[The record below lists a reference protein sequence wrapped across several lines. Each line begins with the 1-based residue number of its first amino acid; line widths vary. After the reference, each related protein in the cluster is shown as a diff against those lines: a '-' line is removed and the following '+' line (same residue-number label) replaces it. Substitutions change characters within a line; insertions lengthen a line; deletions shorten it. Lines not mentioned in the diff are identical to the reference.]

1 MELLNR
7 TPFAAERF
15 VFLHE
20 GLEMLLVVVKG
31 TFTIH
36 AQQDT
41 TRVADEQEPVVTVD
55 EYGGDPTT
63 SSIRRA
69 TDVVPA
75 KPATDVLLRGHA
87 YTTQRSRTETLVA
100 MQLGTIK
107 KGVRVVGERVWSQTF
122 GSSVM
127 SDPLP
132 FHRMELL
139 WERAFGG
146 TDASNP
152 ENVGRCE
159 ENPVGRGFRVRGSK
173 LPVDG
178 AMLPNLESLAHPIQ
192 SPGDHRP
199 PSGFGPIAPS
209 WRPRVSYA
217 GTYDDTWRKDVY
229 PFLPKD
235 FDVRFHQCAPP
246 DQILPGH
253 VKGGEAVNVVGISET
268 GQLRFTLPHIRPAL
282 AIRVGN
288 HFEEPPL
295 LCDTIIIAGER
306 PAVILIWRASLIVQ
320 GRVPNVR
327 TIEVKSLG

>member
-1 MELLNR
+1 MDLLNR

-31 TFTIH
+31 TFAIH
-36 AQQDT
+36 PQGT
-41 TRVADEQEPVVTVD
+41 TGVADEQEPVVVAD
-55 EYGGDPTT
+55 EYGGDPAT
-63 SSIRRA
+63 SSIRCA
-69 TDVVPA
+69 TDVVPT

-107 KGVRVVGERVWSQTF
+107 KGVRVLGDRVWSQTF

-132 FHRMELL
+132 FYKKELL
-139 WERAFGG
+139 WEYAFGG

-152 ENVGRCE
+152 EHAVRCE
-159 ENPVGRGFRVRGSK
+159 ENPVGRGFRARGSK

-178 AMLPNLESLAHPIQ
+178 SMLPNLESLTHPIR
-192 SPGDHRP
+192 SPGALHP
-199 PSGFGPIAPS
+199 PSGFGPIAPF
-209 WRPRVSYA
+209 WRPRASYA
-217 GTYDDTWRKDVY
+217 GSYDSAWRKDVY

-235 FDVRFHQCAPP
+235 FDPRFYQCAPP

-253 VKGGEAVNVVGISET
+253 VRGGEAVNVVGLSET
-268 GQLRFTLPHIRPAL
+268 GRLQFTLPQRRPEL

-288 HFEEPPL
+288 GVETPPVS
-295 LCDTIIIAGER
+295 CDTVIIDGEQ
-306 PAVILIWRASLIVQ
+306 PAVILVWRACLNVQ
-320 GRVPNVR
+320 GRLPDVR
-327 TIEVKSLG
+327 TIEVTSRG